1 MIMRIG
7 KLALGG
13 LFSLLVGAGVA
24 SASPLI
30 VDGLSQGTLNLTST
44 GSITGTTESGV
55 DAIGGNRAAS
65 VFSVGGG
72 TASATLSAGGPLT
85 VTGSD
90 PYLTLGYGEFYS
102 GGGMV
107 GGQAYD
113 LNANLS
119 STNGL
124 EFNFTNMSGNVIIGV
139 LMETDY
145 GGGSYG
151 YLSNEN
157 PGDQIF
163 FTSANG
169 LYFISYS
176 SLQNQGINLGKIDT
190 INLTFQGVSGGFG
203 VSGIAVPEPTM
214 MLPVGLLGLGMM
226 RKRKKN

>member
-1 MIMRIG
+1 MRIG

-13 LFSLLVGAGVA
+13 LFSLLAGTGIA
-24 SASPLI
+24 GASPLI

-44 GSITGTTESGV
+44 GSVTGTTESGV
-55 DAIGGNRAAS
+55 DAIAGNRAAS
-65 VFSVGGG
+65 IFNVGGG
-72 TASATLSAGGPLT
+72 TASATLSPGGPLT

-107 GGQAYD
+107 GTQAND

-119 STNGL
+119 NTTGL
-124 EFNFTNMSGNVIIGV
+124 EFNFTNLSGSVIIGV

-157 PGDQIF
+157 PGDNF
-163 FTSANG
+163 FVVSGNG
-169 LYFISYS
+169 PYFIPYS
-176 SLQNQGINLGKIDT
+176 ALQNQNIDMAKIDDIT
-190 INLTFQGVSGGFG
+190 LTFQGTGGSFG
-203 VSGIAVPEPTM
+203 VTGIAVPEPTM
-214 MLPVGLLGLGMM
+214 MLPIGLVGLGMM
-226 RKRKKN
+226 RKRKRI